1 MFWGPWGM
9 GRLEGAHGS
18 RSRGDPHRK
27 EELFSSPRLFQ
38 TRELGQR
45 RVMIWRVAHRLSTIP
60 RCWGQLLYW
69 ANTVDRGFW
78 VIIWLLV
85 ILDETR
91 CYFWGYRSYTWVL
104 FDQWTCTMYIIIT
117 YIFLLL
123 LFKCSFLLCHVWIYI
138 ILRFTHWI
146 HWSALVTRC
155 VEACSLLHYTAVL
168 FFWTKN
174 VPVF

>member
-1 MFWGPWGM
+1 MPFVISIHIPNRSCDFDRSKYIKTFTWMFWGPWGM
-9 GRLEGAHGS
+9 GRLEGAQGS

-85 ILDETR
+85 MLDKTR
-91 CYFWGYRSYTWVL
+91 WYSIVSEVTDYTL
-104 FDQWTCTMYIIIT
+104 YIQ
-117 YIFLLL
+117 
-123 LFKCSFLLCHVWIYI
+123 V
-138 ILRFTHWI
+138 
-146 HWSALVTRC
+146 
-155 VEACSLLHYTAVL
+155 
-168 FFWTKN
+168 
-174 VPVF
+174 